1 MEGSNM
7 SANTVTIFIDEV
19 PYEVSTEDNLLAGVL
34 SQKLNLPYFCWHPSM
49 GSVGACRQC
58 AVTQFQD
65 ENDQRGRLVM
75 ACTTP
80 VTDGMRISIKNA
92 QASEFREQVIAA
104 MMTNHPHDC
113 PVCAEGGECHL
124 QDMTVMTGHSARE
137 YQGSKRTFTNQYL
150 GELVGHEMNR
160 CITCYRCTRFYND
173 YAGGKDFGVYGS
185 KNQVYFGRQTDGA
198 LESEFSGNLV
208 EVCPTGVFTNKV
220 FSAHYTRKWD
230 LQSAPSVC
238 SHCSV
243 GCNLSIGERYGSV
256 RRVMNRYN
264 SELNGYFLC
273 DRGRFGIGYVNSE
286 QRLRQVKGIAQ
297 QSPVQLSKLDV
308 AKALSYF
315 RLKNFIGIGSARA
328 SLEANFYLKSIVGS
342 CNFSAGYNDSEM
354 QVAAQ
359 HAQLMQLGKV
369 PNLAKIETSDFVLIV
384 GEDITQTAPR
394 MALAVRQAL
403 RNAAIEKASSIGIPS
418 WQDSAVRT
426 IGGKLLS
433 PLFSLHS
440 TTTKLDDVAEQ
451 ALLMPVE
458 RMSICLQ
465 ALEKLLGVSNNKNV
479 EKHISEHFRQ
489 ESYLQEQLSKN
500 EQHFI
505 VAVYQGLYR
514 AKKPMI
520 ISGTSLVNAE
530 LLESIDNLMLSFK
543 QENDIIVPDLIITPP
558 CSNSVGLLSLLDE
571 HSLSLEQ
578 VLTKLS
584 KQKSNEKAQPIQGLI
599 ILEQELAKCSESQVK
614 QLRALAETLIVLDH
628 SEHRLTKL
636 ADIVLPVAT
645 VSEGDGHYINY
656 QGRAQKFSQVH
667 PPVLPIQESW
677 RWLDSVANIL
687 GVKVIGDD
695 ILKTVFDENSDLSVS
710 IDASNNSSSKV
721 NTISKNTHCESL
733 TQLHQFF
740 AQHYS
745 YWPEL
750 MVDITHQED
759 EKSIARMS
767 HRASGRT
774 SKMANIS
781 VHESKTTQ
789 RTDDNFSFSM
799 EGAPIKKAS
808 EMPFAWA
815 PGWNSNQAIGQ
826 YQEYISGPLLQQAKA
841 RFITIPTALMCNSQW
856 QLLNNNESDT
866 ENSNHD
872 YLAQA
877 AANLT
882 YVQQQNIYL
891 GEWQAAMTPEFQ
903 MRKQSNQVFINN
915 EIAERM
921 NVKHQQ
927 WCKVVFSATNEK
939 MQLASQTVISQ
950 VMVLSGLPTSLVYGN
965 FPLCQ
970 SLTHQLE
977 MKVTPAG
984 AQEITDYLSRYHD
997 DILAAEASKKS
1008 LLERLKKNDQTIP
1021 IRLVS
1026 GGLNDA

>member
-1 MEGSNM
+1 
-7 SANTVTIFIDEV
+7 
-19 PYEVSTEDNLLAGVL
+19 
-34 SQKLNLPYFCWHPSM
+34 M

-124 QDMTVMTGHSARE
+124 QDMTVMTGHSVRE

-273 DRGRFGIGYVNSE
+273 DRGRFGIGYVNGE
-286 QRLRQVKGIAQ
+286 QRLRKVTGIAQ

-308 AKALSYF
+308 AKALSHF

-328 SLEANFYLKSIVGS
+328 SLEANFYLKSIVGGA
-342 CNFSAGYNDSEM
+342 NFSAGYNDNDM
-354 QVAAQ
+354 KVAAQ
-359 HAQLMQLGKV
+359 HANLMQHGAIA
-369 PNLAKIETSDFVLIV
+369 NLTEIEASDFVLIV

-394 MALAVRQAL
+394 MALSVRQAL
-403 RNAAIEKASSIGIPS
+403 RNAAIEKASLIGIPS

-440 TTTKLDDVAEQ
+440 TTTKLDDVAEKS
-451 ALLMPVE
+451 LLLSVE
-458 RMSICLQ
+458 RMSACLQ
-465 ALEKLLGVSNNKNV
+465 LLAKLLLLGDVKEAEQKLNDLCQ
-479 EKHISEHFRQ
+479 HGASE
-489 ESYLQEQLSKN
+489 QEQLSLD

-505 VAVYQGLYR
+505 IAVYRGFSR

-520 ISGTSLVNAE
+520 ISGTSLASAK
-530 LLESIDNLMLSFK
+530 LLQSIDDLMLGFK
-543 QENDIIVPDLIITPP
+543 QQSNVGIPHLIIAPP
-558 CSNSVGLLSLLDE
+558 SSNSVGILSLLDE
-571 HSLSLEQ
+571 QSLSFEQ
-578 VLTKLS
+578 ILIKLG
-584 KQKSNEKAQPIQGLI
+584 QQESNIQGVI
-599 ILEQELAKCSESQVK
+599 VVEQELSKYSDSQIK
-614 QLRALAETLIVLDH
+614 QLRKLAKTLIVLDH
-628 SEHRLTKL
+628 TEHRLTKV
-636 ADIVLPVAT
+636 ADITLPVAA

-656 QGRAQKFSQVH
+656 QARAQKFTQVH

-677 RWLDSVANIL
+677 RWLDNIADTL
-687 GVKVIGDD
+687 GVKPAAQERVDD
-695 ILKTVFDENSDLSVS
+695 TLNDSSLLNVCGTSVS
-710 IDASNNSSSKV
+710 KTAS
-721 NTISKNTHCESL
+721 CQSL
-733 TQLHQFF
+733 VQLHQFF
-740 AQHYS
+740 SENYS

-750 MVDITHQED
+750 IKDPSSHSQDKAVV
-759 EKSIARMS
+759 RMS

-774 SKMANIS
+774 SQMANTS
-781 VHESKTTQ
+781 VHESKSTKKL
-789 RTDDNFSFSM
+789 DDDFSFSM
-799 EGAPIKKAS
+799 EGSSIKKTGS
-808 EMPFAWA
+808 MPFVWA

-826 YQEYISGPLLQQAKA
+826 YQEQINGPLLEQEKTHFISISTTLANNPSWQITNEQQSLTSNRKNSD
-841 RFITIPTALMCNSQW
+841 PTATSVN
-856 QLLNNNESDT
+856 
-866 ENSNHD
+866 
-872 YLAQA
+872 
-877 AANLT
+877 
-882 YVQQQNIYL
+882 YVQQQSMRL
-891 GEWQAAMTPEFQ
+891 SEWQAALTAEFQ
-903 MRKQSNQVFINN
+903 MLKGSNQLFINN
-915 EIAERM
+915 HIAAQM
-921 NVKHQQ
+921 GVVSGQ
-927 WCKVVFSATNEK
+927 WCKIVFSASDEGT
-939 MQLASQTVISQ
+939 QRVSQTVISQ
-950 VMVLSGLPTSLVYGN
+950 VGVLASLPNSLVFGS
-965 FPLCQ
+965 FPLYPL
-970 SLTHQLE
+970 LTGQLD
-977 MKVTPAG
+977 MKVTSAG
-984 AQEITDYLSRYHD
+984 EQETTDYLALHND
-997 DILAAEASKKS
+997 EILAAQASKKAI
-1008 LLERLKKNDQTIP
+1008 LERQMKNDQTIP
-1021 IRLVS
+1021 IRLMS